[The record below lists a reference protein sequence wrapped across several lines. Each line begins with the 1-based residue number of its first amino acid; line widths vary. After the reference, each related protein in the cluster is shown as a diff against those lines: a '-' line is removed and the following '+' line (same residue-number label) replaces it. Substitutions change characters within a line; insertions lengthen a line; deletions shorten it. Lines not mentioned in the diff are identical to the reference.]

1 MTRETIKEYILQ
13 IKSQDGTEALYNRWE
28 PDISI
33 EVINQ
38 IFDDHEVLL
47 KEAYDKG
54 YLSAVKDILNKKV
67 THGND

>member
-1 MTRETIKEYILQ
+1 MTRENAKNIAEAISFKIKDRQRLIL
-13 IKSQDGTEALYNRWE
+13 DGANELI
-28 PDISI
+28 D
-33 EVINQ
+33 Q
-38 IFDDHEVLL
+38 IFNDHEVLL

>member
-1 MTRETIKEYILQ
+1 MSVTVNKDN
-13 IKSQDGTEALYNRWE
+13 IKSLEKADEIIDQIYN
-28 PDISI
+28 
-33 EVINQ
+33 
-38 IFDDHEVLL
+38 DHEVLL